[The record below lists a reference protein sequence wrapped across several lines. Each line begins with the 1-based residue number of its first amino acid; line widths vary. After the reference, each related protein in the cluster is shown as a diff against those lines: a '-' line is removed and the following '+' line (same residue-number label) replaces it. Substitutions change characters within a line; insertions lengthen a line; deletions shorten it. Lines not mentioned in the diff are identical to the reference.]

1 MPQVATFTPFIP
13 GTGNPDTAYEATP
26 YTAGQVGKPFPWGNM
41 TYMEVQVH
49 SGANATAAGQ
59 VAFWQDR
66 ANNVVTNVAAN
77 ALLNAVATS
86 NRNNV
91 AGIFRGVIPAGSYGF
106 IVTQGT
112 GVPVLEAGAG
122 AGGMQLVANTGT
134 AADALGVAIGTPAPV
149 QQIGVVTANFSGGK
163 VTATIN
169 IT

>member
-1 MPQVATFTPFIP
+1 MPTPTLTPFIP
-13 GTGNPDTAYEATP
+13 GTGNPDTATSTTSYAPGEL
-26 YTAGQVGKPFPWGNM
+26 GRPFPYGNK
-41 TYMEVQVH
+41 TYIQVQVH

-77 ALLNAVATS
+77 ALLNSVATS

-106 IVTQGT
+106 IVTQG
-112 GVPVLEAGAG
+112 VAIPVLEAGAG
-122 AGGMQLVANTGT
+122 AGGMTLVANTGT
-134 AADALGVAIGTPAPV
+134 AADGLGVAIATPPPV
-149 QQIGVVTANFSGGK
+149 QQLGTIVTNFAAGK
-163 VTATIN
+163 VTANIN

>member
-1 MPQVATFTPFIP
+1 MPTPILSPFIP
-13 GTGNPDTAYEATP
+13 GTGNPDTANSTTP
-26 YTAGQVGKPFPWGNM
+26 YAGGQLGAPFPYGNK
-41 TYMEVQVH
+41 TYILVQVH

-66 ANNVVTNVAAN
+66 TNSVVTNVAAN
-77 ALLNAVATS
+77 ALLNGVATS

-106 IVTQGT
+106 ILVQGV
-112 GVPVLEAGAG
+112 GIPVLEAGAG
-122 AGGMQLVANTGT
+122 AGGMELVANTGT
-134 AADALGVAIGTPAPV
+134 AADALGVAIATPAPV
-149 QQIGVVTANFSGGK
+149 QQIGTVTGNFAAGK

>member
-1 MPQVATFTPFIP
+1 MPTPTLTPYIP
-13 GTGNPDTAYEATP
+13 GTGNPDTATSTTP
-26 YTAGQVGKPFPWGNM
+26 TGTLGAPFPYGNK
-41 TYMEVQVH
+41 TYIHVQVH

-59 VAFWQDR
+59 VAFWNDR
-66 ANNVVTNVAAN
+66 ANGIVTNVAAN

-106 IVTQGT
+106 ILVQGL
-112 GVPVLEAGAG
+112 GIPVLEAGAG
-122 AGGMQLVANTGT
+122 AGGMSLVANTGT
-134 AADALGVAIGTPAPV
+134 AADALGVAIATAPPV
-149 QQIGVVTANFSGGK
+149 QQIGVVTGNFAAGK